1 MKMKIAVITDIHGNL
16 EALTSILNDI
26 KTKNVD
32 KIICLGDVIG
42 LGVNSKECLDLII
55 DNNIDMVLGNHEL
68 YCIRGTQ
75 IDPSIVGEEK
85 EHYECVKKS
94 LTSKQIEFIK
104 NCPLKYEYEIMYD
117 NNIPNKK
124 IVFSHY
130 LINDINADN
139 PFEKNHLKNDINLWI
154 KYNAPNIFYV
164 VGHLH
169 KSFDVN
175 EVDGIFG
182 DYIEEIYELPNI
194 EIVDSAG
201 CSYNDEVSYMTI
213 EIAKGLSFRSIKV
226 KFDRESFEKKIY
238 NSKFPDKN
246 NILKYFYGIG

>member
-104 NCPLKYEYEIMYD
+104 NCPLKYEYEIM
-117 NNIPNKK
+117 
-124 IVFSHY
+124 
-130 LINDINADN
+130 
-139 PFEKNHLKNDINLWI
+139 
-154 KYNAPNIFYV
+154 
-164 VGHLH
+164 
-169 KSFDVN
+169 
-175 EVDGIFG
+175 
-182 DYIEEIYELPNI
+182 
-194 EIVDSAG
+194 
-201 CSYNDEVSYMTI
+201 
-213 EIAKGLSFRSIKV
+213 
-226 KFDRESFEKKIY
+226 
-238 NSKFPDKN
+238 
-246 NILKYFYGIG
+246 